1 VEEFQPLL
9 VSRRCQ
15 GVAAL
20 DVGKRIKQSEPLTV
34 KQLELLHQKLESSER
49 HAVVALMRVQDGR
62 TLSGANV

>member
-1 VEEFQPLL
+1 M
-9 VSRRCQ
+9 SRRCQ